1 MHVTCSGQAS
11 IISGWGDLREGGAG
25 PNIMNVATVP
35 LITQSQC
42 RRFYGRGNMEAKLAI
57 QKWIF

>member
-1 MHVTCSGQAS
+1 MHVPCSGQAS